1 MTRTEFSKATKRA
14 ALERSG
20 QICEARGK
28 LYSLHPGER
37 CGKHLSWG
45 VEFDHVIACS
55 NGGDNSLDNCL
66 AICPACHGWKTRNL
80 DTPRAAKIKRQS
92 DKHKGV
98 TKPKQTIRQRKALKA
113 VAEKGSSHH
122 AYLERMS
129 AKGKP
134 VPQRRIT

>member
-1 MTRTEFSKATKRA
+1 MTRKEFSKATKRE

-20 QICEARGK
+20 GTCEAVGIWYGLDDGK
-28 LYSLHPGER
+28 R
-37 CGKHLSWG
+37 CGAVLSFG
-45 VEFDHVIACS
+45 VTFDHIIADGH
-55 NGGDNSLDNCL
+55 GGRATLDNCA
-66 AICPACHGWKTRNL
+66 AICLGCHAIKTRKM
-80 DTPRAAKIKRQS
+80 DIPIAAKIKRQS

-129 AKGKP
+129 ARNKP
-134 VPQRRIT
+134 VPRRIT